1 MANKH
6 ERIWQSLQ
14 RLKDSITV
22 KESAGIKKL
31 KLIAFSDHHRG
42 QDDGAD
48 DFRPCKAVYH
58 AALGYYLEAG
68 FTLYL
73 LGDVEELWEC
83 QPKKPLETYRDTLEL
98 EQQFVR
104 QGRYKRLWGNHDDE
118 WQYQNQVERF
128 LKTYITNE
136 GETPVVSEG
145 AIITVT
151 SKGRPIGELFFIHG
165 HQGTLESDRFAWL
178 SRLAVRYLWRPFQRL
193 TRIKPPTPK
202 RDFNLRLDQEVALHA
217 WANQQ
222 QGLIL
227 ISGHNHHPV
236 FSSISHEDRL
246 KCKIE
251 ELKQRLDATKNTAAR
266 QKLQQDINEKS
277 AQLNWV
283 LAKSDG
289 VVLEIPKEQ
298 KPCYFNTGCCSF
310 PDGDIT
316 GIEIEDGK
324 IRLVRWPDDDGN
336 PRKKILQEADL
347 KEIFRLC
354 V

>member
-1 MANKH
+1 MANRH
-6 ERIWQSLQ
+6 ERIWKSLQ
-14 RLKDSITV
+14 RLKDSIIT
-22 KESAGIKKL
+22 KESIGVKKL
-31 KLIAFSDHHRG
+31 KLIVFSDHHRG
-42 QDDGAD
+42 QNDGAD
-48 DFRPCKAVYH
+48 DFRPCKAAYH

-83 QPKKPLETYRDTLEL
+83 QPKKPLETYRNTLEL
-98 EQQFVR
+98 EQQFAR
-104 QGRYKRLWGNHDDE
+104 LGHYKRLWGNHDDE
-118 WQYQNQVERF
+118 WQYPKQVKRF
-128 LKTYITNE
+128 LKNFITLDGESPTVIE
-136 GETPVVSEG
+136 GV
-145 AIITVT
+145 IITLT
-151 SKGRPIGELFFIHG
+151 SKGKPLGDLFFVHG
-165 HQGTLESDRFAWL
+165 HQGTMESERYAWL
-178 SRLAVRYLWRPFQRL
+178 SRLAIRYLWRPFQRL
-193 TRIKPPTPK
+193 TKIKTPTPI
-202 RDFNLRLDQEVALHA
+202 RDFTLRLDEEVALHS

-222 QGLIL
+222 SGLIL
-227 ISGHNHHPV
+227 ISGHTHHPV

-246 KCKIE
+246 NSEIE
-251 ELKQRLDATKNTAAR
+251 ELKQRLESTRNEADR
-266 QKLQQDINEKS
+266 QKLQQKISEKS
-277 AQLNWV
+277 AELNWV
-283 LAKSDG
+283 LARSDG
-289 VVLEIPKEQ
+289 VALEIPKEQ